1 MAASETSKKRANAFV
16 WAVVLYGALNL
27 ALYGVLAKMPERK
40 LSLNGIKATNY
51 EKRMEGPWIWW
62 VSRTYLSQLEQKAQ
76 PDIVLFGSS
85 QMGSAIFSAEAEHR
99 GTTVDT
105 TDQREVE
112 RLAAEVAKASGLKPR
127 VFNFSMGGAMVSD
140 HYLIADSLV
149 SKADEKPKIAII
161 GVNPRDFIDNNLP
174 AAAATDSFHFLS
186 PYCKLDNLAVHSYD
200 SPFGYLDYLLS
211 RYLPLRQVNLLAFGD
226 IPPSLGARASFT
238 NPEGKGIDT
247 RADKKA
253 NNAQLNSGQVTTKV
267 LRAISGSAGDVKRG
281 EWVLPAYPPYL
292 YMDNSKEYIK
302 RYKRENPPCLAGQKR
317 YFQELLALLH
327 KENIQIIVVG
337 MPSRLSNQNLLSQN
351 FWNNFDSYLEKTT
364 KEQGGTYVSLFKDQ
378 RFVEEKDYLDT
389 VHLNRWGGG
398 KLVKI
403 MAETV
408 SGNTAMVQALKECKS
423 DAVAGRD
430 KPGQK
435 PL

>member
-1 MAASETSKKRANAFV
+1 MAASETSKKRPNAFV
-16 WAVVLYGALNL
+16 WAVALYGALNL
-27 ALYGVLAKMPERK
+27 ALYGILVKMPERK

-62 VSRTYLSQLEQKAQ
+62 VSRTYLSQLEKKAE

-105 TDQREVE
+105 TDEREVE
-112 RLAAEVAKASGLKPR
+112 RLAAELAKASGLKPR

-149 SKADEKPKIAII
+149 SKAAKKPKIAII

-186 PYCKLDNLAVHSYD
+186 PYCKLDKLASCSYD

-247 RADKKA
+247 RADKQV
-253 NNAQLNSGQVTTKV
+253 NNAQSASQISTKV

-302 RYKRENPPCLAGQKR
+302 RYKRENPPCFAGQKR
-317 YFQELLALLH
+317 YFQELLALLR
-327 KENIQIIVVG
+327 KEKIEIIVVG
-337 MPSRLSNQNLLSQN
+337 MPSRLSNQNLLSEK
-351 FWNNFDSYLEKTT
+351 FWSDFDSYLANAT
-364 KEQGGTYVSLFKDQ
+364 KEQGGTYVSLFKDK
-378 RFVEEKDYLDT
+378 RFIEEKDYLDT

-408 SGNTAMVQALKECKS
+408 SGDNAMRQALKEEGKT
-423 DAVAGRD
+423 DAVAGRS
-430 KPGQK
+430 KPGQN